1 MTSPGSARSYTGARE
16 TSENDGVRAIVTASL
31 VLACGI
37 ALAPHAGATSTL
49 SFTVETLEGLTTVH
63 PHPPAGG
70 VGDAYASTLELVN
83 DGMSQLGK
91 GARAKVGTM
100 QFTYTI
106 RRQCAVAAGCV
117 STADFDTVTTL
128 PGGKV
133 IASGRSIP
141 ISSATITIPVTGGT
155 GRFVGAKGSVTI
167 SPTRTK
173 RSTYTLE
180 LP

>member
-1 MTSPGSARSYTGARE
+1 VGRE
-16 TSENDGVRAIVTASL
+16 TSQNDGVRAFLASVL
-31 VLACGI
+31 VLGFATVF
-37 ALAPHAGATSTL
+37 LPTSGAVGTL
-49 SFTVETLEGLTTVH
+49 TFTVGTLEGLTTVH
-63 PHPPAGG
+63 PHPPAGS
-70 VGDAYASTLELVN
+70 VGDAYVSTLELVN
-83 DGMSQLGK
+83 NGSAQLGK

-106 RRQCAVAAGCV
+106 RRQCVVAGCV

-133 IASGRSIP
+133 IANGKSIP

-155 GRFVGAKGSVTI
+155 GRYVGAKGSVTI
-167 SPTRTK
+167 SPSRTK
-173 RSTYTLE
+173 RSTYTLD